1 MISVVDNFLPEDE
14 FKSLQE
20 YCDNNLFEIVSFPEK
35 SFSALKTPDDL
46 YKYLH
51 IDGYNIVLSF
61 VRSAYKG
68 FDTSLWI
75 HADNIIERQRIDIAS
90 VFYINN
96 EDGVTPNGT
105 AFWEH
110 YSHGIKLP
118 VDCTDDDFDNILL
131 KDADN
136 RTAWLKKDYISS
148 RPNRMLTYD
157 ANYFHSKH
165 PEEITEGIRKVLVT
179 FYTKI

>member
-1 MISVVDNFLPEDE
+1 VYN
-14 FKSLQE
+14 
-20 YCDNNLFEIVSFPEK
+20 
-35 SFSALKTPDDL
+35 
-46 YKYLH
+46 YLN
-51 IDGYNIVLSF
+51 IDGYEVILSF

-68 FDTSLWI
+68 FDDDLRI
-75 HADNIIERQRIDIAS
+75 HADNIIQGSKTSIAT
-90 VFYINN
+90 VLYIND

-110 YSHGIKLP
+110 YIYGRSLP
-118 VDCTDDDFDNILL
+118 IDCTDEEFNNVIEV
-131 KDADN
+131 DANN
-136 RTAWLKKDYISS
+136 RSAWIFKDYISS

-165 PEEITEGIRKVLVT
+165 PAEITEGIRKVLVT

>member
-20 YCDNNLFEIVSFPEK
+20 YCDNNLFEIVNFPGK
-35 SFSALKTPDDL
+35 SFSVLTPPSSV
-46 YKYLH
+46 YNYLN
-51 IDGYNIVLSF
+51 IDGYEVILSF

-68 FDTSLWI
+68 FDDDLRI
-75 HADNIIERQRIDIAS
+75 HADNIVQGKKIDVAS
-90 VFYINN
+90 VLYIND

-110 YSHGIKLP
+110 YIYGRSLP
-118 VDCTDDDFDNILL
+118 IDCTDEEFNNVIEV
-131 KDADN
+131 DANN
-136 RTAWLKKDYISS
+136 RSAWIFKDYISS

-165 PEEITEGIRKVLVT
+165 PAEITEGIRKVLVT